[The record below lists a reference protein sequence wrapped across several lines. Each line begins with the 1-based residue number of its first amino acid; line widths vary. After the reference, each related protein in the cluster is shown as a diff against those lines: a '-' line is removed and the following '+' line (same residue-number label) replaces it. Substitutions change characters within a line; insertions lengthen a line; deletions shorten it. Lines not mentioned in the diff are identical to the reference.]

1 MSEVAVRLEGVRKA
15 FDGHVAVRDLSL
27 EIPRGSVFGLL
38 GPNGAGKTTT
48 LRMVMNV
55 FAPDEG
61 RIEIGGRPAD
71 VAARDRI
78 GYMPEERGLY
88 PRMVL
93 WELLLFLA
101 EIKGTS
107 RRDAAA
113 RLPAWLERLGLAEW
127 GKRRVNELSKG
138 MQQKAQF
145 IATVLHEPDVLIL
158 DEPMSGLDPV
168 GTDLMR
174 EVLLDQ
180 RRKGTTLV
188 LSSHQMET
196 VERICDRVA
205 LLNRGEK
212 ILDGAVAD
220 VKAQHGRNSLVL
232 AFDGDGSFLSDLP
245 GVLRLTDHGRY
256 VEIRLKD
263 GADPQAVLREATR
276 HLRLSRFEIVE
287 PSLHDIFVARVT
299 GHEQEVA

>member
-1 MSEVAVRLEGVRKA
+1 
-15 FDGHVAVRDLSL
+15 
-27 EIPRGSVFGLL
+27 
-38 GPNGAGKTTT
+38 
-48 LRMVMNV
+48 MVMNV

-61 RIEIGGRPAD
+61 RIDIGGRPAD

-93 WELLLFLA
+93 REQLLFLA
-101 EIKGTS
+101 EIKGAP
-107 RRDAAA
+107 RRDAAK
-113 RLPAWLERLGLAEW
+113 RISAWLERLGLAEW
-127 GKRRVNELSKG
+127 AGRRTNELSKG

-145 IATVLHEPDVLIL
+145 IATVLHEPEVLIL

-174 EVLLDQ
+174 EVLLDE

-188 LSSHQMET
+188 VSSHQMET

-212 ILDGAVAD
+212 ILDGPVAA
-220 VKAQHGRNSLVL
+220 VKAQHGRNSIVL
-232 AFDGDGSFLSDLP
+232 SFDGDGSFLSSLP
-245 GVLRLTDHGRY
+245 GVARLSDFGRY
-256 VEIRLKD
+256 VEIRLQD
-263 GADPQAVLREATR
+263 GADPQAVLHAAAAR
-276 HLRLSRFEIVE
+276 LRLSRFEIVE
-287 PSLHDIFVARVT
+287 PSLHDIFVERVT
-299 GHEQEVA
+299 GHEQEMA